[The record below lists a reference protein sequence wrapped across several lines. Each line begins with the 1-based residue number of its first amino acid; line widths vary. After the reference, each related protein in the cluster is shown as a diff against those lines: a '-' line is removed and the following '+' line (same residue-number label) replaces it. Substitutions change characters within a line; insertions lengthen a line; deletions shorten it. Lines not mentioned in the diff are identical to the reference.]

1 MKHPVYEALRHN
13 GTTYRPPGEVELD
26 PKRDAADI
34 RRLTRKG
41 VIGAPLGDAESAG
54 QQGTVQ
60 PNAASAAQA
69 GGDAQADESAKANA
83 DDATPEQDGVS
94 AAEEKGAEVAP
105 EPEAKPEAKPKAASK
120 PAAKAKE

>member
-41 VIGAPLGDAESAG
+41 VIGAPLDDAE
-54 QQGTVQ
+54 
-60 PNAASAAQA
+60 SAAQA
-69 GGDAQADESAKANA
+69 GADAQSDES
-83 DDATPEQDGVS
+83 
-94 AAEEKGAEVAP
+94 
-105 EPEAKPEAKPKAASK
+105 AKPKAASK

>member
-41 VIGAPLGDAESAG
+41 VIGAPLSDAESAAQQSAG
-54 QQGTVQ
+54 QQSTVQ
-60 PNAASAAQA
+60 PSAATTAQA
-69 GGDAQADESAKANA
+69 GADAQSDES
-83 DDATPEQDGVS
+83 
-94 AAEEKGAEVAP
+94 
-105 EPEAKPEAKPKAASK
+105 AKPKAASK
-120 PAAKAKE
+120 PAVKAKE